1 MITDQRRESSPN
13 GEKEIKC
20 QREKLRARLND
31 WRSIQTNFIPT
42 INEFLSHSSTKNPE
56 EEKLYLP
63 SDFLSSQRTNLGLN
77 QLAHGESQLREG
89 AAFDALARVQT
100 AVKVIVVLRDR
111 KKKDAHGQEKHTRAL
126 SKIHLAE
133 SKRDHAM
140 SEYNRSR
147 QALIAL
153 DVVDAG
159 TVFPALS
166 LQDTFRKSTLSKRSV
181 GDSRRTDGVIWTYGG
196 INGQPRHSSSNAT
209 STADPTTEAMLEN
222 IPPSGTQGSKAKKR
236 MSPDSPI

>member
-1 MITDQRRESSPN
+1 MIADEHRESSPG
-13 GEKEIKC
+13 GEKDIKR
-20 QREKLRARLND
+20 QREKLRARLDD
-31 WRSIQTNFIPT
+31 WRSIQSNFIPT
-42 INEFLSHSSTKNPE
+42 IDEFLSQSATKHPE

-63 SDFLSSQRTNLGLN
+63 SDFLSSQRTHLNLN

-100 AVKVIVVLRDR
+100 AVKAIVVLRDR

-133 SKRDHAM
+133 SKRDQAM
-140 SEYNRSR
+140 NEYNRSR

-153 DVVDAG
+153 DVVGAS
-159 TVFPALS
+159 TAFPVLS
-166 LQDTFRKSTLSKRSV
+166 IQDTFRKSTLIKRSV

-196 INGQPRHSSSNAT
+196 VDGQPRRSSGDSM
-209 STADPTTEAMLEN
+209 STANPVTEVILEN
-222 IPPSGTQGSKAKKR
+222 IPPSGTQVSKAKKR
-236 MSPDSPI
+236 MLCGLPF